1 MVTPTLP
8 WLKRGEQLI
17 CFGDRLTANPN
28 GYVKILQERLAPQGI
43 EVTNAGRGGDKTRMK
58 MRHANATIPMLTL
71 ALATALGALAGA
83 APPECRLA
91 KDGQAIAV
99 IALAPDAS
107 APERHA
113 AAELAA
119 FLRQVT
125 GAEFAITAPTAAG
138 TGPQIAVGPG
148 AAKTLAPD
156 LTLDGLG
163 ADGIVIQAKPPH
175 LILSGGPGA
184 PRGTLYAVYTF
195 LEDQVGCR
203 WWSRGEST
211 IPSTPGLAVR
221 GDLAVR
227 FVPVLERR
235 DQCFVEGFDKDWSV
249 RNKYNGWCG
258 PGDDEARG
266 GILGFAGPGCHT
278 FFLMVPPAEHFV
290 QHPEWFSEING
301 KRTAEGSQLCLTN
314 PEVLALVI
322 AKSKEWLRTNP
333 RAVFV
338 SVTQNDWPGW
348 CTCAKCRAV
357 DEAEGGQSGTMIRFA
372 NAVGEAIEAEFPYAA
387 VDTFAYQYTRK
398 PPKHVK
404 PRRNVVV
411 RLCSIE
417 CDFAQ
422 PLEHPNNKA
431 FREDLEN
438 WAKISDRLHIWDY
451 VTNFQHYLQ
460 AHPNLRVLG
469 PNIRFFVKNHVTGIF
484 EQGAY
489 QSPGAEFGALRAWV
503 MGKLLWNPAL
513 DDRALIDEFLAGYY
527 GPAAPALK
535 RHIDLVHDTVE
546 KAGFYMTIGAPAS
559 APYVA
564 PAILAQSAARFE
576 EAKAAVAGLPEFQR
590 RVEVAE
596 LSVLYSRIDQMKG
609 RCVQDGK
616 LADPAEFR
624 RLTERF
630 HAIAS
635 REQVTRIAEGG
646 ASLPEWIDRV
656 RRMVADD
663 GAGQTVWTAKLAT
676 GEAAVLR
683 LATSWRFATDPQN
696 VGVKEQWFDAGRDS
710 STWARNRTDF
720 ECGWE
725 GQGFPGYTGV
735 GWYRQSFDL
744 PAAFAR
750 KHVYL
755 HFEAIDEEGWVY
767 LNGEAEPAF
776 EHTCASTKLAPFQ
789 IWITPFRFEATGHL
803 LPGKPNLLAVRVYNV
818 AAMGGIWRPVYVVAS
833 DSELTLTDVQEA
845 VKQAPP
851 P

>member
-1 MVTPTLP
+1 MGHEMTEPTDIEHVDIVRKEEKM
-8 WLKRGEQLI
+8 KR
-17 CFGDRLTANPN
+17 A
-28 GYVKILQERLAPQGI
+28 YVA
-43 EVTNAGRGGDKTRMK
+43 V
-58 MRHANATIPMLTL
+58 PMLTMVL
-71 ALATALGALAGA
+71 VAACGAMAVA
-83 APPECRLA
+83 APPECGIA
-91 KDGQAIAV
+91 KDGKAVAV
-99 IALAPDAS
+99 ITLAPDAT

-113 AAELAA
+113 AEELAA

-125 GAEFAITAPTAAG
+125 GAEFAVKAPAEAG
-138 TGPQIAVGPG
+138 PAPRIAVGPG
-148 AAKTLAPD
+148 AAIALAPD
-156 LTLDGLG
+156 LALDGLG
-163 ADGIVIQAKPPH
+163 ADGIVIQAQPPH
-175 LILSGGPGA
+175 LILTGGPRA

-211 IPSTPGLAVR
+211 IPSTPALDVP

-266 GILGFAGPGCHT
+266 GVLGFAGPGCHT
-278 FFLMVPPAEHFV
+278 FFLMVPPAEHFAK
-290 QHPEWFSEING
+290 HPEWFSEING

-314 PEVLALVI
+314 PEVLAVVI
-322 AKSKEWLRTNP
+322 AKSKEWLRAYP
-333 RAVFV
+333 KAVMV

-348 CTCAKCRAV
+348 CTCAKCKAV
-357 DEAEGGQSGTMIRFA
+357 DEEEGGQSGTMIRFA
-372 NAVGEAIEAEFPYAA
+372 NAVGEAIETEFPYAA

-404 PRRNVVV
+404 PRRNVIV

-438 WAKISDRLHIWDY
+438 WARISDRLHIWDY

-460 AHPNLRVLG
+460 PHPNLRVLG

-535 RHIDLVHDTVE
+535 RHIDLIHDTVAQ
-546 KAGFYMTIGAPAS
+546 AGFYMTIGAPAN

-564 PAILAQSAARFE
+564 PAIMAESAARFG
-576 EAKAAVAGLPEFQR
+576 EAKAAIAGQPVFRR

-596 LSVLYSRIDQMKG
+596 LGVLYCRIEQMKA

-616 LADPAEFR
+616 LVDPAEFK
-624 RLTERF
+624 RLTEHFRMV
-630 HAIAS
+630 AT
-635 REQVTRIAEGG
+635 REQITHLAEGG
-646 ASLPEWIDRV
+646 ALLPEWLDRV
-656 RRMVADD
+656 RRMVSDD
-663 GAGQTVWTAKLAT
+663 GAGQTAWTATLAT

-683 LATSWRFATDPQN
+683 LATSWRFATDPEDI
-696 VGVKEQWFDAGRDS
+696 GVKELWFGTATDTSA
-710 STWARNRTDF
+710 WARSRTDF

-725 GQGFPGYTGV
+725 AQGFPGYTGF
-735 GWYRQSFDL
+735 GWYRQSFEL
-744 PAAFAR
+744 PATFAR
-750 KHVYL
+750 KHLYL
-755 HFEAIDEEGWVY
+755 HFEAIDEEGWIY
-767 LNGEAEPAF
+767 LNGAATPAF

-789 IWITPFRFEATGHL
+789 IWNTPFRFGATGQL
-803 LPGKPNLLAVRVYNV
+803 LPGKENLLAVRVYNV

-833 DSELTLTDVQEA
+833 DLELTLAEVQEA